1 MPLMIPDK
9 LPAIAQ
15 LKKENI
21 FVMGTARAQTQD
33 IRPLKLVVLNLMPM
47 KVVTETELVRLLSNT
62 PLQIEVE
69 FLRLQTHVPKN
80 TSMDHMRAFY
90 YVFDQIKDQKY
101 DGMIVTGSPLE
112 QMEFEDISSWGE
124 MEMIFDWAK
133 THVTS
138 TLFICWAAFAGLY
151 HNYGIQKYALPEKMF
166 GVFSHKPLDPLL
178 PIFRGFDDY
187 FYVPHS
193 RHTEVR
199 REDIL
204 QHKEL
209 QIAAESDEAGVYM
222 VVGRGGRE
230 IYVTG
235 HAEYDLHTLD
245 SEYRRDLSRGLPI
258 QKPKHYYK
266 HDDPAQG
273 PVLKWR
279 SYANLFYQN
288 WLNYYVYQETPYDL
302 SMIQ

>member
-9 LPAIAQ
+9 LPAIEQ

-21 FVMGTARAQTQD
+21 FVMGTARAQMQD

-90 YVFDQIKDQKY
+90 YVFDQIKNQKY

-112 QMEFEDISSWGE
+112 QMEFKDISSWKE

-166 GVFSHKPLDPLL
+166 GVFSHKPMDPLL

-199 REDIL
+199 KEDIL
-204 QHKEL
+204 KHKEL
-209 QIAAESDEAGVYM
+209 QIAAESEEAGVYM

-235 HAEYDLHTLD
+235 HAEYDLYTLD
-245 SEYRRDLSRGLPI
+245 TEYRRDLSRGLPI
-258 QKPKHYYK
+258 QKPRHYYK
-266 HDDPAQG
+266 EDDPSKD

-302 SMIQ
+302 SLIQ

>member
-9 LPAIAQ
+9 LPAIEQ

-21 FVMGTARAQTQD
+21 FVMGTSRAQTQD

-62 PLQIEVE
+62 PLQIDVE

-112 QMEFEDISSWGE
+112 QMEFEEISSWKE
-124 MEMIFDWAK
+124 MEKIFDWAR

-151 HNYGIQKYALPEKMF
+151 HNYGIRKYALPEKMF
-166 GVFSHKPLDPLL
+166 GVFKHTPLL
-178 PIFRGFDDY
+178 PLLPVFRGFDDY

-199 REDIL
+199 KEDIL
-204 QHKEL
+204 KHSEL

-222 VVGRGGRE
+222 VIGRGGRE

-258 QKPKHYYK
+258 HMPKHYYRN
-266 HDDPAQG
+266 DDPAQG

-279 SYANLFYQN
+279 SYASLFYQN

-302 SMIQ
+302 SMIK

>member
-9 LPAIAQ
+9 LPAIEQ

-21 FVMGTARAQTQD
+21 FVMGTARAQMQD

-90 YVFDQIKDQKY
+90 YVFDQIKNQKY

-112 QMEFEDISSWGE
+112 QMEFKDISSWKE

-166 GVFSHKPLDPLL
+166 GVFSHKPMDPLL

-199 REDIL
+199 KEDIL
-204 QHKEL
+204 KHKEL
-209 QIAAESDEAGVYM
+209 QIAAESEEAGVYM

-235 HAEYDLHTLD
+235 HAEYDLYTLD
-245 SEYRRDLSRGLPI
+245 TEYRRDLSRGLPI
-258 QKPKHYYK
+258 QKPCHYYK
-266 HDDPAQG
+266 EDNPSKG

-302 SMIQ
+302 SLIQ

>member
-1 MPLMIPDK
+1 MIPDK

-21 FVMGTARAQTQD
+21 FVMGTSRAQTQD

-80 TSMDHMRAFY
+80 TPMDHMRAFY
-90 YVFDQIKDQKY
+90 HVFDQIKDRKY

-112 QMEFEDISSWGE
+112 QMEFEDISSWEE
-124 MEMIFDWAK
+124 MEKIFDWAK

-151 HNYGIQKYALPEKMF
+151 HNYGIRKYALPEKMF

-193 RHTEVR
+193 RHTEVHR
-199 REDIL
+199 DDIL
-204 QHKEL
+204 KHPDL

-245 SEYRRDLSRGLPI
+245 NEYRRDLSRGLPI
-258 QKPKHYYK
+258 KMPRHYYK
-266 HDDPAQG
+266 HDDPALG

-302 SMIQ
+302 SKIG